1 MWFVRRFAIVLSLL
15 FPLASSADV
24 WSNNGIP
31 PVLASGL
38 KGVGINTA
46 GDWSKCRQGANTNAD
61 MSRVLA
67 DGWRHIIYVV
77 CIDDVIQINNGFRYN
92 PNKLKS
98 RMRTVTS
105 QIRSLSSRF
114 PNAVFVVAFK
124 SRNQIGGW
132 DAPGLRTSLIYD
144 AYEKSDAVKSSYQQM
159 LRDAAIEAKSI
170 SSNKLAFS
178 IMNEPEYHNRGSSA
192 LNQWYEGHLALVD
205 SIQQV
210 DPNRV
215 IIVEGIY
222 KSVIGRQRSPSKLMK
237 KLPRKKIIYG
247 FHYYAPHDFTHKV
260 GPGGM
265 TFDKA
270 TARKVSK
277 DMKAAAAF
285 SRSKK
290 VPVMLTEF
298 GVWGPYPTQGAL
310 KSGVSSQ
317 DRASWAAAVYDGTIP
332 KGVGLTWWALH
343 DHNTPYQRL
352 RYAGEKRQP
361 KLVKDGALWQA
372 LRLEGAR

>member
-1 MWFVRRFAIVLSLL
+1 MFVVRLFTLLSFLA
-15 FPLASSADV
+15 FPFVGTADV
-24 WSNNGIP
+24 WSSNGIP
-31 PVLASGL
+31 PGLASGL
-38 KGVGINTA
+38 KGVGLNTA

-61 MSRVLA
+61 MSRALA
-67 DGWRHIIYVV
+67 DGWRHIIYVI
-77 CIDDVIQINNGFRYN
+77 CIDDVLQINNGFRYN

-105 QIRSLSSRF
+105 QVRSLSSRF

-144 AYEKSDAVKSSYQQM
+144 AYEKSEAVRATYQQM

-170 SSNKLAFS
+170 SSSKLAFS
-178 IMNEPEYHNRGSSA
+178 VMNEPEYHNRGSSA
-192 LNQWYEGHLALVD
+192 LKQWYDSHLALVD
-205 SIQQV
+205 AVQQA

-215 IIVEGIY
+215 VIVEGIY
-222 KSVIGRQRSPSKLMK
+222 KSVIGRQRKPSQLMR
-237 KLPRKKIIYG
+237 KLPRKKVIYG
-247 FHYYAPHDFTHKV
+247 FHYYAPHDFTHKT

-270 TARKVSK
+270 IARKVAK
-277 DMKAAAAF
+277 DVKAAAAF

-298 GVWGPYPTQGAL
+298 GVWGPYPIQGPL
-310 KSGVSSQ
+310 KSGVSAQ
-317 DRASWAAAVYDGTIP
+317 DRAQWASAVYEGAIP
-332 KGVGLTWWALH
+332 KGIGLTWWALH

-361 KLVKDGALWQA
+361 KLVRDPSLWQA
-372 LRLEGAR
+372 LRLGGSN